1 MSSSINRRDDTF
13 GMDGKKIMDENNGQ
27 VAREEEI
34 DEVAALRSLNPS
46 ELDCFK
52 HCPFLMYAIITASFG
67 GVIFGFD
74 TAALNGILVM
84 PSFLTLMG
92 KDEQTDQEWAT
103 NESWIVSSLLLA
115 CFFGAPFAAPLSD
128 YFGRKWCIIMAMFGT
143 AVGSVIQAGAMGF
156 TTMIAG
162 RIIAGISIGLLS
174 GIIPVYLAEVA
185 PKSIRGSAG
194 SLFYLTLAVGILFA
208 FLVTL
213 GFNTLSVTDT
223 GEFEPNNWRYILA
236 IQAGLAIFLLGLM
249 IPLTESPRW
258 LISVGKVEQGRK
270 VLFRT
275 RWNLPLGRRKNE
287 KNEWVTLTNIDVE
300 YDEIIAEVIENKEM
314 ETAW

>member
-143 AVGSVIQAGAMGF
+143 GK
-156 TTMIAG
+156 
-162 RIIAGISIGLLS
+162 RITS
-174 GIIPVYLAEVA
+174 E
-185 PKSIRGSAG
+185 
-194 SLFYLTLAVGILFA
+194 
-208 FLVTL
+208 
-213 GFNTLSVTDT
+213 
-223 GEFEPNNWRYILA
+223 
-236 IQAGLAIFLLGLM
+236 
-249 IPLTESPRW
+249 
-258 LISVGKVEQGRK
+258 
-270 VLFRT
+270 
-275 RWNLPLGRRKNE
+275 
-287 KNEWVTLTNIDVE
+287 
-300 YDEIIAEVIENKEM
+300 
-314 ETAW
+314 